1 MFSYIAGRR
10 YSMRIASSDITMS
23 GKSIS
28 MKHYTK
34 EESLRIW
41 NQNDSANS
49 NRQNSPANPNN
60 TFQSDTLQISDEGK
74 SLQMINSTGTNK
86 LESDNSLVLQLSEK
100 DKQKILLLEKLIEA
114 FTGKKF
120 RFKVLDRIKID
131 PEKVNITPDLKIIS
145 PQAQPNLGW
154 GVEYAFRE
162 TYHEKEQMSFNS
174 SGVIKT
180 ADGKEINFSVS
191 LNMSREFYSEN
202 SIIFKAE
209 DAARKIDPLV
219 IHFDGPPT
227 GLTDVKFSF
236 DLDSNGTPE
245 QISFVS
251 QGSGFL
257 CLDLNNDGKINNGS
271 ELFGPDSGDGFRELA
286 AYDSDGNNWIDEN
299 DPVYD
304 KLRIWT
310 KDENG
315 KDVLF
320 ALGQKGIGAIY
331 LGNVDTSFELKN
343 RENESLGQ
351 IQKTGI
357 YVKEDYSVGMI
368 HHIDLSV

>member
-1 MFSYIAGRR
+1 M
-10 YSMRIASSDITMS
+10 
-23 GKSIS
+23 
-28 MKHYTK
+28 
-34 EESLRIW
+34 L
-41 NQNDSANS
+41 
-49 NRQNSPANPNN
+49 
-60 TFQSDTLQISDEGK
+60 
-74 SLQMINSTGTNK
+74 NSTGTNK